1 MFMLANVFRAVALRA
16 VAMVL
21 FLMLFVKVFAGDTAT
36 IVFTGDILLDRG
48 VRQRIATSGV
58 EALFS

>member
-36 IVFTGDILLDRG
+36 IVFTGDILLGRG
-48 VRQRIATSGV
+48 GALQR
-58 EALFS
+58 EC